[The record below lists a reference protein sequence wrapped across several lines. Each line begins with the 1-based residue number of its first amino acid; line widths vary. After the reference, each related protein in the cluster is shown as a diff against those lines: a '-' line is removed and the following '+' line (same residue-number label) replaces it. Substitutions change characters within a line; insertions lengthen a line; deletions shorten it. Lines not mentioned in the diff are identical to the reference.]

1 MSTAERSPDPLDVIW
16 RATAARLGL
25 RIIRRPDVFASYDGA
40 GTLAL
45 GAGETLDPD
54 DNVAQMVLHE
64 ICHWIVAGPDAIGR
78 IDWGFAP
85 MEGLDPL
92 EFPTIRLQRALADR
106 WELAALLAPTTD
118 ARAYWDR
125 LEHPLAPLDAGPDE
139 AWIVARTAEALGRA
153 GDAPWGAPLVAAL
166 SATAAVR
173 RAVLPL
179 APVGSSWA

>member
-1 MSTAERSPDPLDVIW
+1 MSTADRLPDPLDVIW

-25 RIIRRPDVFASYDGA
+25 RIVRRPDVFASYDGA

-45 GAGETLDPD
+45 GADDALDPD

-64 ICHWIVAGPDAIGR
+64 ICHWIVAGPDAIAQ

-85 MEGLDPL
+85 MEDLDPL

-106 WELAALLAPTTD
+106 WGLAALLAPTTD

-125 LEHPLAPLDAGPDE
+125 LTDPLAPLDDGADE
-139 AWIVARTAEALGRA
+139 AWIVARAAAALARA
-153 GDAPWGAPLVAAL
+153 DDAPWGAPLIAAL